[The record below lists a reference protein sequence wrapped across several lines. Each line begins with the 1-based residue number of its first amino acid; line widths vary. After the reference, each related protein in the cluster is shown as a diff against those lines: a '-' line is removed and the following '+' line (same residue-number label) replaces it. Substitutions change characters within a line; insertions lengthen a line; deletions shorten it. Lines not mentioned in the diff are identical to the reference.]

1 MPRPLPP
8 PLLRDEPWAN
18 GAGTTTV
25 LAAWPDARDWRWRI
39 SIARIAAPCR
49 FSAYPGTQRQLA
61 PLDGPLLLRFD
72 GAPARMLARLVVL
85 RFAGTPPPRAEL
97 PDGPTRAFNLMTRD
111 CPATLLARP
120 LVGAMLLPA
129 APCWLLHQLAGSA
142 ELRQDTHSLELRAG
156 ESAEMSGACRIGGHG
171 ELVLARIEA

>member
-1 MPRPLPP
+1 MLRPLPP

-25 LAAWPDARDWRWRI
+25 LAAWPDALDWRWRI

-49 FSAYPGTQRQLA
+49 FSAYPGAQRQLA
-61 PLDGPLLLRFD
+61 PLDGPLLLRF
-72 GAPARMLARLVVL
+72 
-85 RFAGTPPPRAEL
+85 AGTPPPRAEL
-97 PDGPTRAFNLMTRD
+97 PGGPTRAFNLMTRD

-120 LVGAMLLPA
+120 LVGTMLLPA

-142 ELRQDTHSLELRAG
+142 KLQQDAHSLELRAG
-156 ESAEMSGACRIGGHG
+156 ESAELSGTCRIGGHG